1 MTTKQIKRWMNLGG
15 GLLALGSL
23 VVLAWGIVVPLR
35 SPVDDRSETEASGLE
50 VLGPE
55 LTPAQRGPALDALQS
70 IALLELRRPLRDPP
84 PLMIVTTPLQARFE
98 GTFYEPS
105 NPDASTALFKLADGS
120 QRLLKA
126 GEQFSDPAGTVT
138 VNRVGDQSVLIDLA
152 GEERE
157 LKATTP

>member
-23 VVLAWGIVVPLR
+23 VVLAWGIVMPLR
-35 SPVDDRSETEASGLE
+35 TPAENRPETEASGLKA
-50 VLGPE
+50 LGPE
-55 LTPAQRGPALDALQS
+55 LTPAQRGPTLDALQT
-70 IALLELRRPLRDPP
+70 IASLELRRLLRDPP
-84 PLMIVTTPLQARFE
+84 PTAIVTTPLQARFE

-105 NPDASTALFKLADGS
+105 NPGASTALFKLADGS

-138 VNRVGDQSVLIDLA
+138 VKRVGDQSVVIDLA

-157 LKATTP
+157 LKATAS